1 MSTELSK
8 VLQGKKRSE
17 DSDKKEKIKKG
28 IKAKRKKRGKERK
41 KRLGKFTKIITIIM
55 SCIFFF
61 VGRGSPVFFCSVSS
75 NVFYSKTSTLRT
87 CYLNVLKCLI
97 KIVTNT
103 K

>member
-61 VGRGSPVFFCSVSS
+61 LWGGEVQYFSVQ
-75 NVFYSKTSTLRT
+75 
-87 CYLNVLKCLI
+87 
-97 KIVTNT
+97 
-103 K
+103 